1 MSDNGLVYS
10 TDTGQMC
17 PSCGKTITKCTCK
30 KKKSN
35 PPDNIKIDDI
45 IRIQRETKGRK
56 GKAVTAIYGFD
67 PEDANLKQIAARLK
81 SRCGAGG
88 SVKNG
93 IIILQGNHRKTVQAE
108 LTEAGFTVKLAGG

>member
-1 MSDNGLVYS
+1 MSDSRLVYS
-10 TDTGQMC
+10 TETGRMF
-17 PSCGKTITKCTCK
+17 PSCRKAIAKCTCK
-30 KKKSN
+30 KKKSTR
-35 PPDNIKIDDI
+35 PDHTKIDGV

-56 GKAVTAIYGFD
+56 GKTVTAIYGFD

-81 SRCGAGG
+81 SRCGSGG

>member
-35 PPDNIKIDDI
+35 PPDNIKIDGI

-56 GKAVTAIYGFD
+56 GKTVTSVYGFD
-67 PEDANLKQIAARLK
+67 SENADLKQIATRLK
-81 SRCGAGG
+81 SRCGSGG

-93 IIILQGNHRKTVQAE
+93 IIIIQGDHRKTVQAE